1 MYRFHSVT
9 IATSLCGFSAGSA
22 VKSAL
27 EFSAPLAAPPAVS
40 DIVPHDFTSFSWPA
54 HWFTD
59 FAGNASHPNLF
70 WKDIL
75 DLLAK
80 KSGAQP
86 FIRVG
91 GTST

>member
-1 MYRFHSVT
+1 MYRSRSIA
-9 IATSLCGFSAGSA
+9 IATSLCGISAGGA
-22 VKSAL
+22 VKPAL
-27 EFSAPLAAPPAVS
+27 KFSAPLAAPPAVS
-40 DIVPHDFTSFSWPA
+40 DIIPHDFTLFSWPT

-70 WKDIL
+70 SRDIL
-75 DLLAK
+75 ELLAN
-80 KSGAQP
+80 KSGGQP